1 VHRPP
6 IWEMY
11 VRGKDEANANGQDR
25 LHRREDQRLR
35 DEEFRSEPT
44 QLKSGGG
51 RSAAVVLVELNS

>member
-1 VHRPP
+1 
-6 IWEMY
+6 MY
-11 VRGKDEANANGQDR
+11 VKGKGDEANANGQDR

-35 DEEFRSEPT
+35 DDEFRSEPT